1 MLAFDS
7 RSMQALLA
15 DKFSKYFTVTYP
27 IFYQNKHNKGTYE
40 KPKFFYRNAIDIA
53 LMANQS
59 KAVQKIIDYIIKY
72 QNNYISFFLFRAN
85 FPILLKKG
93 ITVGPLLKSK
103 VFYFSFEMM
112 EWPSIHT
119 NRNTVIRNYEY
130 SVFAIRQ
137 HYLTTFPEDS
147 YARIP
152 EDVKMDTSELHKIEY
167 SVNLLPYVAHHM
179 ESAIGDKYSKF
190 LDSIE
195 KIDVD
200 LMYLIS

>member
-1 MLAFDS
+1 VFYKSFLELNGSNFCSMLAFDS

-119 NRNTVIRNYEY
+119 
-130 SVFAIRQ
+130 
-137 HYLTTFPEDS
+137 LTGTRLS
-147 YARIP
+147 AT
-152 EDVKMDTSELHKIEY
+152 TSIQ
-167 SVNLLPYVAHHM
+167 SSPFG
-179 ESAIGDKYSKF
+179 STT
-190 LDSIE
+190 
-195 KIDVD
+195 
-200 LMYLIS
+200 